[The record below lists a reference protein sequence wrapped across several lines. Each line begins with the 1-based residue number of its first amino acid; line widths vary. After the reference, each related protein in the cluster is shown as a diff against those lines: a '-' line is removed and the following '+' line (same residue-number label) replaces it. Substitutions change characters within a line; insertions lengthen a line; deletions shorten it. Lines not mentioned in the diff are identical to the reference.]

1 MQQYRHT
8 AKKVEGNLDTC
19 APEFLNVSV
28 LEYKMNNIILSYS
41 FYFFK

>member
-28 LEYKMNNIILSYS
+28 LEYKMNNYYFVIFIL
-41 FYFFK
+41 FF